1 MRRRIKMRRSSTN
14 NSHSTSRSTT
24 LVFLALANVTHGT
37 PRGQGST
44 VKYIFIYVS
53 TNACM
58 YACMCLN
65 KTCTH
70 IYIYIDVY
78 KQGGGGF
85 RMPAER
91 SAERL
96 HGQLPVWT

>member
-58 YACMCLN
+58 YACMCMNIRCL
-65 KTCTH
+65 H
-70 IYIYIDVY
+70 IYIY
-78 KQGGGGF
+78 Q
-85 RMPAER
+85 
-91 SAERL
+91 
-96 HGQLPVWT
+96 